1 MTPLEDAAFVV
12 SVVGVWLTTARSLW
26 NYPFS
31 LLSVALY
38 AVFFYRLK
46 LYADMGLQVIFAGTL
61 VYGLWQWLNGRS
73 VTGELLVARIGGV
86 EMRLGLGLGL
96 VLGASLGFVLHTY
109 TDASLPWADSLLF
122 AASLVASVWAARR
135 YVESWWAWVIIDVLY
150 VGLYVAKQAYPTA
163 VLYAGFVGLA
173 VVGLRRWQLALA
185 SQQRAPPVPQGS
197 PLETS

>member
-46 LYADMGLQVIFAGTL
+46 LYADMGLQVVFAGTL
-61 VYGLWQWLNGRS
+61 LYGLAQWLRGRGANG
-73 VTGELLVARIGGV
+73 LIAVARIGAA
-86 EMRLGLGLGL
+86 ELLGGLAAGL
-96 VLGASLGFVLHTY
+96 LVGASLGFLLHAY

-135 YVESWWAWVIIDVLY
+135 YLESWWAWVVIDVLY
-150 VGLYVAKQAYPTA
+150 VGLYLAKQAYLTA
-163 VLYAGFVGLA
+163 LLYALFVGLA
-173 VVGLRRWQLALA
+173 IVGLRRWQVALDA
-185 SQQRAPPVPQGS
+185 QRASAG
-197 PLETS
+197 TS